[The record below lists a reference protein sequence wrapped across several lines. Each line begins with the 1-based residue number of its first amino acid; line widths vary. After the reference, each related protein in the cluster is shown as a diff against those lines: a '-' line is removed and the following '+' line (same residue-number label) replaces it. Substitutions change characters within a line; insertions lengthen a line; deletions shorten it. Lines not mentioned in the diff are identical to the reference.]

1 MSFECK
7 VCNKEYKSYQSL
19 WNHKKKFHTGNR
31 EIKIIDTASLKY
43 ICKFCNKKFDTKQKA
58 SYHRKKCKNKM
69 LLAKPKEPYLT
80 SSDKLDS
87 STLLKNEPDFI
98 ETIKNIE
105 EEINNKSIPP
115 IKNIKKNINGIIY
128 LIQPS
133 ELVGTNRYKIG
144 MSKNPNL
151 DRCKSYKLGSRYLCI
166 MECTEPSILELN
178 MKQEF
183 KKIFSLIA
191 GTEYFEGSEKLLLT
205 KFIEC
210 TYKHIN
216 KENELIV

>member
-7 VCNKEYKSYQSL
+7 VCIKEYKSYQSL
-19 WNHKKKFHTGNR
+19 WNHKRKFHTGDK
-31 EIKIIDTASLKY
+31 EFVACKIIDESLLKY

-69 LLAKPKEPYLT
+69 LLTKPK
-80 SSDKLDS
+80 
-87 STLLKNEPDFI
+87 EPDFI
-98 ETIKNIE
+98 ETIKKIE
-105 EEINNKSIPP
+105 EEIDNKPIPP
-115 IKNIKKNINGIIY
+115 IKNIKKNSNGIIY

-151 DRCKSYKLGSRYLCI
+151 DRCKSYKKGSRYLFI
-166 MECTEPSILELN
+166 MECTEPSVLELN

-191 GTEYFEGSEKLLLT
+191 GTEYFEGNEKLLFN

-210 TYKHIN
+210 SYKHIN
-216 KENELIV
+216 KDNELIV

>member
-69 LLAKPKEPYLT
+69 LLTKPK
-80 SSDKLDS
+80 
-87 STLLKNEPDFI
+87 EPDFI

-105 EEINNKSIPP
+105 EEINNKPIHP

-166 MECTEPSILELN
+166 MECTEPSVLELN

-216 KENELIV
+216 KDNELIV